1 VTAMLMRAR
10 VELLERERNSKWV
23 KEMVGEL

>member
-1 VTAMLMRAR
+1 MLMRAR